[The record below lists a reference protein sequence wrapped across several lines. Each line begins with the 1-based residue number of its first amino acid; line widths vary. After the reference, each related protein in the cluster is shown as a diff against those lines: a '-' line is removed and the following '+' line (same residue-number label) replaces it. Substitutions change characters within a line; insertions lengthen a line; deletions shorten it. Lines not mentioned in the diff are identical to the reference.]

1 MKTLRMLASLAL
13 CLIPAL
19 AAAGSFSAVIVI
31 IDREHSMARGSLTGA
46 RINSGQEFILC
57 SVSMQSSLR
66 VGIRDAG
73 TCSARDARGGVAH
86 CTTREPDLL
95 QAMLAINSA
104 SEVRF
109 GWDAANTCTFIT
121 IVHASSNLE

>member
-1 MKTLRMLASLAL
+1 MKTLRVLAL
-13 CLIPAL
+13 LAVCLIPAL
-19 AAAGSFSAVIVI
+19 ATAGSFSAVIVS

-57 SVSMQSSLR
+57 SVSMQSSAR
-66 VGIRDAG
+66 GIRDAG

-86 CTTREPDLL
+86 CATREPDLL
-95 QAMLAINSA
+95 QAMLSINPA

-109 GWDAANTCTFIT
+109 GWDLANACTFIT
-121 IVHASSNLE
+121 VVNASSNLE